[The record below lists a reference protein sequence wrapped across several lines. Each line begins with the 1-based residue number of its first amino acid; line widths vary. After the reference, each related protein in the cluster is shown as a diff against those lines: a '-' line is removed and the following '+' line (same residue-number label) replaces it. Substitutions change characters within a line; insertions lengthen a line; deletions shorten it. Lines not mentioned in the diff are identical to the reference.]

1 MVGVAILIVSKA
13 VVVVSRAVVVVSR
26 EVVVVEEVVETGRRA
41 RRPVVAGA
49 GGASAC
55 GAPAG
60 EHAAVKT
67 ATTAKA
73 KAKCFTAN
81 GFPENTRTTIGIV
94 ERMCL
99 LDVPSL
105 FKLIIVCPVTAFL
118 KAGVGGCWGDVD
130 HAHAFVVKAVH
141 PAV

>member
-1 MVGVAILIVSKA
+1 MVVAA
-13 VVVVSRAVVVVSR
+13 AR
-26 EVVVVEEVVETGRRA
+26 EVLVDEEVVETRLRSGRL
-41 RRPVVAGA
+41 VVAAGEGA
-49 GGASAC
+49 SASGASAC
-55 GAPAG
+55 

-81 GFPENTRTTIGIV
+81 SFPENTRTILVIV

-118 KAGVGGCWGDVD
+118 KAGVGGCWGDVA